1 MKALVWAAGFGTRL
15 KPLSNILPKPLFP
28 VVNIPMIDLIFN
40 YLSSWGISDIGI
52 NTHYLRELLV
62 PYLNNIHH
70 INLFITEEENI
81 LGTGGG
87 TVRFKNFLKD
97 DEIFI
102 VHTGDILSTIN
113 LQDAIKFHKEHNNI
127 VTFILVDCKPI
138 NHVSI
143 MNDGTVVDIANKLG
157 KKEDIAVRNLAGSA
171 ITIYS
176 NEFLHWLPDREDYFE
191 INPVILD
198 IIKKEPGR
206 VMAYIPDKPYYWR
219 DIGTIQSY
227 WEAHMD
233 ILEKKIYKI
242 EHITGNHI
250 CDNSSYIGDKVRL
263 EGFSVTGKNVKI
275 SGMVKIKNSI
285 IWDNVDISGSQ
296 YIENAIVTKD
306 VIIANETWR

>member
-15 KPLSNILPKPLFP
+15 KPLSDIIPKPLFP
-28 VVNIPMIDLIFN
+28 VVNIPMIDLIFK
-40 YLSSWGISDIGI
+40 YLSSWGIMEIGI

-62 PYLNNIHH
+62 PYLKNIHY

-87 TVRFKNFLKD
+87 TVRFKNFLKH

-113 LQDAIKFHKEHNNI
+113 LHDAIKFHKEHNNI

-143 MNDGTVVDIANKLG
+143 MNDGTVVDIANNLG
-157 KKEDIAVRNLAGSA
+157 RKEDPSIKNLAGSA

-176 NEFLHWLPDREDYFE
+176 NEFLHWLPDEKNYFE

-206 VMAYIPDKPYYWR
+206 VMGYIPDKPYYWR
-219 DIGTIQSY
+219 DIGTVQSY
-227 WEAHMD
+227 WEAHRD
-233 ILEKKIYKI
+233 ILEKKFYRV
-242 EHITGNHI
+242 ENITGNHI
-250 CDNSSYIGDKVRL
+250 CHSSSYIGNGVKL
-263 EGFSVTGKNVKI
+263 EGFSVTGKDVKI
-275 SGMVKIKNSI
+275 SGNIKIKNSI
-285 IWDNVDISGSQ
+285 IWDNVEISGNQ
-296 YIENAIVTKD
+296 DIENAIVTKE
-306 VIIANETWR
+306 VKIIA

>member
-15 KPLSNILPKPLFP
+15 RPLSNILPKPLFP
-28 VVNIPMIDLIFN
+28 VVNIPMIDLIFK

-62 PYLNNIHH
+62 PYLKNIHY

-87 TVRFKNFLKD
+87 TVKFKNFLKD
-97 DEIFI
+97 DELFI

-113 LQDAIKFHKEHNNI
+113 LYDAIKFHKEHNNI

-143 MNDGTVVDIANKLG
+143 LKDGTVVDIANNLG
-157 KKEDIAVRNLAGSA
+157 RKEDKSVRNLAGSA
-171 ITIYS
+171 ITVYS
-176 NEFLHWLPDREDYFE
+176 NEFLYRLPDREDYFE

-198 IIKKEPGR
+198 IIQKEPGR

-219 DIGTIQSY
+219 DIGTVQSY
-227 WEAHMD
+227 WEAHRD
-233 ILEKKIYKI
+233 ILENKVYRV
-242 EHITGNHI
+242 ENITDNHI
-250 CDNSSYIGDKVRL
+250 CHSSSYVSNDVTL

-285 IWDNVDISGSQ
+285 IWDNVEISGCQ
-296 YIENAIVTKD
+296 NIENAIVTKD
-306 VIIANETWR
+306 SIINT